1 LEIENMKVAAQSRY
15 GGPEVIS
22 VVERPM
28 PQPGPDEVL
37 VQVHS
42 STVTLADC
50 AFRKADPFIV
60 RFFAG
65 LFRPKIEVL
74 GDDIAGVVTAVGP
87 GATRFGVGDPIHGSV
102 GTSLG
107 GMAEYVC
114 VKESGAVV
122 KAPAGH
128 DLVPLGGLSYAYLT
142 AMPFV
147 RDEAKV
153 KPGDRVLI
161 NGAASSVGA
170 IAVQLAKHFG
180 AEVTAVASGRHAE
193 LVRKLG
199 ADHFIDRQHEDF
211 TARRG
216 EFDVVFDAVGKSSFG
231 QAAPALKPSGIYLTT
246 VPSWGIM
253 WLMLTGG
260 QRGGRRGKLA
270 TTGLRPEADK
280 LKDLHMLNTLLDQG
294 AVWPVTDRVFP
305 LDLIVEAHRYV
316 EREVK
321 AGDVVV
327 VMPVAQEATLPI
339 DTSGAA
345 QG

>member
-1 LEIENMKVAAQSRY
+1 MKVAAQSRY

-28 PQPGPDEVL
+28 PRPGPGEVL
-37 VQVHS
+37 VEVHS

-87 GATRFGVGDPIHGSV
+87 GVTRFAVGDRIHGSC

-114 VKESGAVV
+114 VKETGAIA
-122 KAPAGH
+122 KAPPGQ

-142 AMPFV
+142 AMPFI
-147 RDEAKV
+147 RDEAQV

-180 AEVTAVASGRHAE
+180 AEVTGVASGRHAD
-193 LVRKLG
+193 LVQRLG
-199 ADHFIDRQHEDF
+199 ADHFIDRQREDF
-211 TARRG
+211 AARRG
-216 EFDVVFDAVGKSSFG
+216 EYDVVFDAVGKSSF
-231 QAAPALKPSGIYLTT
+231 ARCAPALKAGGTYLTT

-253 WLMLTGG
+253 GLMLTGG
-260 QRGGRRGKLA
+260 QRSGKRGKLA
-270 TTGLRPEADK
+270 TTGLRPETDK
-280 LKDLHMLNTLLDQG
+280 LKDLHMLNNLLEQG

-305 LDLIVEAHRYV
+305 LDQIVEAHRYV

-327 VMPVAQEATLPI
+327 AMPVAQEARQLA
-339 DTSGAA
+339 GATEVA
-345 QG
+345 AS

>member
-1 LEIENMKVAAQSRY
+1 MKVAAQSRY

-28 PQPGPDEVL
+28 PAPGPGEVL

-60 RFFAG
+60 RFFGG
-65 LFRPKIEVL
+65 LFRPKTEVL
-74 GDDIAGVVTAVGP
+74 GDDIAGVVAGVGP
-87 GATRFGVGDPIHGSV
+87 GVTQFAVGDRVLGSC
-102 GTSLG
+102 GSSLG

-114 VKESGAVV
+114 VKETGAIV
-122 KAPAGH
+122 KAPAGQ

-142 AMPFV
+142 AMPFI
-147 RDEAKV
+147 RDEARV

-161 NGAASSVGA
+161 NGAAGSVGA

-180 AEVTAVASGRHAE
+180 AEVTGVASGRHAE

-199 ADHFIDRQHEDF
+199 ADHFIDRQQEDF
-211 TARRG
+211 AARTG
-216 EFDVVFDAVGKSSFG
+216 TYDVVFDAVGKSSFG
-231 QAAPALKPSGIYLTT
+231 RAAQALKPGGIYLTT
-246 VPSWGIM
+246 VPSWGIL

-260 QRGGRRGKLA
+260 QRGGKRGKLA

-280 LKDLHMLNTLLDQG
+280 MRDLDMLNTLLEQG

-305 LDLIVEAHRYV
+305 LDQIVEAHRYV

-327 VMPVAQEATLPI
+327 TMPVAQETLRLAGATV
-339 DTSGAA
+339 AA
-345 QG
+345 TG

>member
-1 LEIENMKVAAQSRY
+1 MKVAAQSRY

-28 PQPGPDEVL
+28 PQPGPGEVL
-37 VQVHS
+37 VEVHS

-60 RFFAG
+60 RFFGG

-74 GDDIAGVVTAVGP
+74 GDDTAGVVAAVGP
-87 GATRFGVGDPIHGSV
+87 GVTRFAVGDRIHGSC

-114 VKESGAVV
+114 IKETGAIA
-122 KAPAGH
+122 KAPAGQ
-128 DLVPLGGLSYAYLT
+128 DLAPLGGLSYAYLT
-142 AMPFV
+142 AMPFI
-147 RDEAKV
+147 RDEARV
-153 KPGDRVLI
+153 KPGHRVLI

-180 AEVTAVASGRHAE
+180 AEVTAVASGRHAD

-211 TARRG
+211 TARTG
-216 EFDVVFDAVGKSSFG
+216 EYDVVFDAVGKSSF
-231 QAAPALKPSGIYLTT
+231 ARCAPSLKAGGIYLTT

-260 QRGGRRGKLA
+260 QRGGKRGKLA

-280 LKDLHMLNTLLDQG
+280 RRDLDMLNTLLAQG

-305 LDLIVEAHRYV
+305 LDQIVAAHRYV

-327 VMPVAQEATLPI
+327 TMPVAQDRLRLP
-339 DTSGAA
+339 GAA
-345 QG
+345 EAAAN

>member
-1 LEIENMKVAAQSRY
+1 MKVAAQSRY

-28 PQPGPDEVL
+28 PQPGPGEVL

-65 LFRPKIEVL
+65 LFRPRIEVL
-74 GDDIAGVVTAVGP
+74 GDDIAGVVAAVGP
-87 GATRFGVGDPIHGSV
+87 GVTRFAAGDRIHGSA
-102 GTSLG
+102 GANLG

-114 VKESGAVV
+114 IKETGAIA
-122 KAPAGH
+122 KAPDGQ
-128 DLVPLGGLSYAYLT
+128 DLVPLSGLSYAYLT
-142 AMPFV
+142 AMPFI
-147 RDEAKV
+147 RDEARV

-170 IAVQLAKHFG
+170 IAVQLAKYYG

-193 LVRKLG
+193 RVRKLG
-199 ADHFIDRQHEDF
+199 ADHFIDRQSEDF
-211 TARRG
+211 TSRAG
-216 EFDVVFDAVGKSSFG
+216 AYDVVFDAVGKSSFAR
-231 QAAPALKPSGIYLTT
+231 AAQALKPGGIYLTT

-260 QRGGRRGKLA
+260 QRGGKRGKLA

-280 LKDLHMLNTLLDQG
+280 RVDLDMLNSLLEQG
-294 AVWPVTDRVFP
+294 AVWPVTDRVFS
-305 LDLIVEAHRYV
+305 LDQIVEAHRYV

-327 VMPVAQEATLPI
+327 TMPVAQETRRL
-339 DTSGAA
+339 SGATEVA
-345 QG
+345 AR

>member
-1 LEIENMKVAAQSRY
+1 MKVAAQSRY

-28 PQPGPDEVL
+28 PQPGPGEVL

-74 GDDIAGVVTAVGP
+74 GDDITGVVAAVGP
-87 GATRFGVGDPIHGSV
+87 GVTRFAVGDRIHGSV

-114 VKESGAVV
+114 VKERGAIV
-122 KAPAGH
+122 KAPPGQ
-128 DLVPLGGLSYAYLT
+128 DLVPLGGLNYAYLT
-142 AMPFV
+142 AMPFI
-147 RDEAKV
+147 RDEARV
-153 KPGDRVLI
+153 KPGGRVLI
-161 NGAASSVGA
+161 NGAAGSVGA
-170 IAVQLAKHFG
+170 IAVQLAKHYG

-199 ADHFIDRQHEDF
+199 ADRFIDRQHEDF
-211 TARRG
+211 TARAG
-216 EFDVVFDAVGKSSFG
+216 AYDVVFDAVGKSSFRRS
-231 QAAPALKPSGIYLTT
+231 ARALKAGGIYLTT

-260 QRGGRRGKLA
+260 QRGGKRGKLA

-280 LKDLHMLNTLLDQG
+280 LRDLDLLSTLLEQG

-305 LDLIVEAHRYV
+305 LDQIVEAHRYV

-327 VMPVAQEATLPI
+327 TMPVAQDRLRLPGATEA
-339 DTSGAA
+339 AA
-345 QG
+345 R

>member
-1 LEIENMKVAAQSRY
+1 MKVAAQNRY

-28 PQPGPDEVL
+28 PVPGPGEVL

-60 RFFAG
+60 RFFGG
-65 LFRPKIEVL
+65 LFRPRIDVL
-74 GDDIAGVVTAVGP
+74 GDDIVGVVAAVGP
-87 GATRFGVGDPIHGSV
+87 GVTRFAPGDLVLGSA
-102 GTSLG
+102 GTKLG

-114 VKESGAVV
+114 VKEAAPLV
-122 KAPAGH
+122 KIAEDT
-128 DLVPLGGLSYAYLT
+128 DLVRLSGLSYAYLT
-142 AMPFV
+142 AMPFI
-147 RDEAKV
+147 RDEARV

-193 LVRKLG
+193 LARTLG
-199 ADHFIDRQHEDF
+199 ADHFIDRQREDF
-211 TARRG
+211 TARTAHY
-216 EFDVVFDAVGKSSFG
+216 DVVFDAVGKSSFSR
-231 QAAPALKPSGIYLTT
+231 AAPALKPGGIYLTT
-246 VPSWGIM
+246 VPGWGIV

-260 QRGGRRGKLA
+260 QRGGKRGKLA
-270 TTGLRPEADK
+270 TTGLRPEAEK
-280 LKDLHMLNTLLDQG
+280 LKDLDLLCALLKQG
-294 AVWPVTDRVFP
+294 AVWPVTDRTFR
-305 LDLIVEAHRYV
+305 LDEIVEAHRYV

-327 VMPVAQEATLPI
+327 VMPVAQEARRL
-339 DTSGAA
+339 SGATEIA
-345 QG
+345 PG